1 MSRDITIWWASTSVG
16 ASPSTVFAKVEEV
29 TYPVDHPVGWL
40 NGLAGSSTGQPGM
53 LALWGSPIYN
63 PPGECTCTQPIYQP
77 HHHKRGCPAVVERR
91 MIAAVMLVNVRYI
104 TVS

>member
-1 MSRDITIWWASTSVG
+1 
-16 ASPSTVFAKVEEV
+16 
-29 TYPVDHPVGWL
+29 
-40 NGLAGSSTGQPGM
+40 M

-63 PPGECTCTQPIYQP
+63 PPGECTCTKPIYQP

-91 MIAAVMLVNVRYI
+91 MIASIMLVNVRYI